1 MTSGGGRL
9 PTWKERENNKRR
21 ERRRRA
27 IAAKIFSGL
36 RALGNYKLPKHCD
49 NNEVLKALCAEAGW
63 TVEPDGTTYRKGCKP
78 PPQPPQEPMGGG
90 LLPNIS
96 HCAAHHP
103 SPPSSSFPSP
113 VPSYHASP
121 SSSSF
126 PSPTRIDNAN
136 NPAVNP
142 SYLLP
147 FLRNLSSLPPLRIS
161 NSAPVTPPLS
171 SPTASRPPKLRKPDW
186 DRPDSSAFRYPIFAA
201 SAPASPTRARQLF
214 YPATIPECD
223 ESDASTVDSSRWVSF
238 QMTAPASPTFNLV
251 NPVVPMQNVIVNPSY
266 LLPFLRNLSSL
277 PPLRISNS
285 APVTPPLSSP
295 TASRPPKLRK
305 PDWDR
310 PDSSAFRYPIF
321 AASAPAS
328 PTRARQ
334 LFYPATIPECDESDA
349 STVDS
354 SRWVSFQMTAPA
366 SPTFNLVNPVVPMQ
380 NVIVNANGGMPE
392 KMRGGVEFEF
402 ENRRVKAWEGETIHE
417 VGAEDLE
424 LTLGT
429 GKNHG

>member
-1 MTSGGGRL
+1 MGRQLLLLALQDVMRQKNTKSGRETHFL
-9 PTWKERENNKRR
+9 RTKLSVLLFPPNSSKEEREINDVRWRPASNVEGEGEQQEKR
-21 ERRRRA
+21 EEEDGHCCQDL
-27 IAAKIFSGL
+27 SGL

-78 PPQPPQEPMGGG
+78 PPQPPQEPMAGG

-186 DRPDSSAFRYPIFAA
+186 DRPDSSAFRLSYICCLCA
-201 SAPASPTRARQLF
+201 SLVPRVPASSLS
-214 YPATIPECD
+214 C
-223 ESDASTVDSSRWVSF
+223 
-238 QMTAPASPTFNLV
+238 N
-251 NPVVPMQNVIVNPSY
+251 NP
-266 LLPFLRNLSSL
+266 
-277 PPLRISNS
+277 
-285 APVTPPLSSP
+285 
-295 TASRPPKLRK
+295 
-305 PDWDR
+305 
-310 PDSSAFRYPIF
+310 
-321 AASAPAS
+321 
-328 PTRARQ
+328 
-334 LFYPATIPECDESDA
+334 
-349 STVDS
+349 
-354 SRWVSFQMTAPA
+354 
-366 SPTFNLVNPVVPMQ
+366 
-380 NVIVNANGGMPE
+380 
-392 KMRGGVEFEF
+392 
-402 ENRRVKAWEGETIHE
+402 
-417 VGAEDLE
+417 
-424 LTLGT
+424 
-429 GKNHG
+429 